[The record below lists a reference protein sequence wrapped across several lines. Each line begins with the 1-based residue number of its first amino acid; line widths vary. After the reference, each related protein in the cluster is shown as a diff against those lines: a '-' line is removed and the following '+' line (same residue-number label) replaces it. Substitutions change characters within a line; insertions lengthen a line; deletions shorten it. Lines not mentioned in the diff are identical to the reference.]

1 VTDLSAFLL
10 ASLVIELTPGPNM
23 AYLAGLAA
31 TRGLRTGLAAVA
43 GVALGLAALGL
54 LAAFG
59 VATLVRGNPAI
70 YEVLRWA
77 GVAYLLWLA
86 WTTATGEERTD
97 GQGVGDMDHAL
108 PAFRAGLVTNLLNPK
123 ALIFYVAVLP
133 TFSGGADA
141 TLTSVVALS
150 GAYVAVATIVHMGV
164 VLGASRLRPILYNAE
179 KRRQARKA
187 FAVALVGIAIWF
199 AIGTS
204 R

>member
-1 VTDLSAFLL
+1 MTDLSAFLL

-59 VATLVRGNPAI
+59 VATLVRGSPAV

-86 WTTATGEERTD
+86 WATATSEDGAEEGASETD
-97 GQGVGDMDHAL
+97 RAR
-108 PAFRAGLVTNLLNPK
+108 PAFRAGLITNLLNPK

-141 TLTSVVALS
+141 TLAWVVALS
-150 GAYVAVATIVHMGV
+150 GAYVAVATIVHTGV
-164 VLGASRLRPILYNAE
+164 VVGASRLRPILDDAH
-179 KRRQARKA
+179 KRQRARRI